1 MAESTNLFPREE
13 RLRKRKE
20 FLRVY
25 EKGAKFKTR
34 LFFLYLLENG
44 LSHSRIGITVSRKV
58 GKTNIRNQVKRRLK
72 EIFRK
77 NKNIVKTPCDLVVN
91 TSVVTARA
99 RYAQLE
105 EEFRKVFLHKDGG
118 KEECDN

>member
-1 MAESTNLFPREE
+1 
-13 RLRKRKE
+13 
-20 FLRVY
+20 VY